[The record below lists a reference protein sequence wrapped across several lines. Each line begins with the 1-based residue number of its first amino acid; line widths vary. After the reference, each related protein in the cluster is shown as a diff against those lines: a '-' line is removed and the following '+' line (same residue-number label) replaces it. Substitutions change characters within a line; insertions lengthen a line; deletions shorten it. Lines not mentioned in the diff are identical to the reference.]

1 MAGGMAKVHPRKL
14 ELQLMMEEAV
24 GEVVSYAPRTV
35 SDVNLGVLL
44 SELLLTPVK
53 LVLALRAPEYVAAV
67 IQRTAV
73 PLEMVDSAKA
83 RATLLHAESAAAP
96 HPVLS
101 VPAAPLT

>member
-35 SDVNLGVLL
+35 SDVNLGVL

-67 IQRTAV
+67 IHRTAV